1 MTSATRRPMHLLA
14 ALIAIVALAAAAMAP
29 AAQADGRWNKNRN
42 ASLTLVHGIPGDSVG
57 ATRDLP
63 VQVRVYRLFDGTK
76 VFDGV
81 TFPTVVG
88 PLSVKP
94 GIYRIQVRVT
104 GTPLVLTRWTYISP
118 GENVSAVAYL
128 TDSGRLGNPSGKPAP
143 QLGIFTND
151 VSSSP
156 GAGKARVIV
165 RHLADAPAVDV
176 LAGGG
181 TLINAL
187 ANPGSAAGVVPAG
200 TYPIQVVADADNTIS
215 AFGPADLTFAAG
227 TTTQAVYAV
236 GSFYRRIVR
245 AAGADVPQFVAPVRR
260 DRRRASRSEG
270 AGLTARPLPSGRSGV
285 SPTRRGSAG
294 SARRS
299 RSRRTSWSRPG
310 RAGVLR

>member
-1 MTSATRRPMHLLA
+1 VTSATRRPTHLLA
-14 ALIAIVALAAAAMAP
+14 AILAIVALAAAALAP
-29 AAQADGRWNKNRN
+29 AAQADGRWSKNRN

-81 TFPTVVG
+81 TFPTVAG

-104 GTPLVLTRWTYISP
+104 GTPLVLTRWTYISR

-151 VSSSP
+151 VSSP
-156 GAGKARVIV
+156 GPGKARVIV

-187 ANPGSAAGVVPAG
+187 ANPGSATAVVPAG

-227 TTTQAVYAV
+227 TTTVVYAV
-236 GSFYRRIVR
+236 GSFFDGSF
-245 AAGADVPQFVAPVRR
+245 APQVQTF
-260 DRRRASRSEG
+260 
-270 AGLTARPLPSGRSGV
+270 PSS
-285 SPTRRGSAG
+285 
-294 SARRS
+294 
-299 RSRRTSWSRPG
+299 
-310 RAGVLR
+310 

>member
-1 MTSATRRPMHLLA
+1 MTSALRRPRHLIA
-14 ALIAIVALAAAAMAP
+14 ALIAVVALAAAALAP
-29 AAQADGRWNKNRN
+29 AAQAHGGHWNKNRD

-57 ATRDLP
+57 ASRALP

-81 TFPTVVG
+81 TFPTVAG

-104 GTPLVLTRWTYISP
+104 GTSLVLNRWTYISA

-128 TDSGRLGNPSGKPAP
+128 TDSGRLGNPAGKPAP

-151 VSSSP
+151 VSSP
-156 GAGKARVIV
+156 GPGKARVIV

-181 TLINAL
+181 TLINGL
-187 ANPGSAAGVVPAG
+187 TNPGSAAAVVTTG
-200 TYPIQVVADADNTIS
+200 TYPIQVVADADNSIS

-227 TTTQAVYAV
+227 TTTVVYAV
-236 GSFYRRIVR
+236 GSFFDGSF
-245 AAGADVPQFVAPVRR
+245 APQVQTF
-260 DRRRASRSEG
+260 
-270 AGLTARPLPSGRSGV
+270 PSS
-285 SPTRRGSAG
+285 
-294 SARRS
+294 
-299 RSRRTSWSRPG
+299 
-310 RAGVLR
+310 

>member
-1 MTSATRRPMHLLA
+1 MTSALRRPRHLIA
-14 ALIAIVALAAAAMAP
+14 ALIAVVALAAAALAP
-29 AAQADGRWNKNRN
+29 AAQAHGGNWNKNRN

-57 ATRDLP
+57 ASRALP

-81 TFPTVVG
+81 TFPTVAG

-104 GTPLVLTRWTYISP
+104 GTSLVLNRWTYISA

-128 TDSGRLGNPSGKPAP
+128 TDSGRLGNPAGKPAP
-143 QLGIFTND
+143 QLGVFTND
-151 VSSSP
+151 VSSP

-181 TLINAL
+181 TLIDGL
-187 ANPGSAAGVVPAG
+187 ANPGSAAAVVPAG
-200 TYPIQVVADADNTIS
+200 TYPVQVVADADNSIS

-227 TTTQAVYAV
+227 TTTVVYAV
-236 GSFYRRIVR
+236 GSFFDGSF
-245 AAGADVPQFVAPVRR
+245 APQVQTF
-260 DRRRASRSEG
+260 
-270 AGLTARPLPSGRSGV
+270 PSS
-285 SPTRRGSAG
+285 
-294 SARRS
+294 
-299 RSRRTSWSRPG
+299 
-310 RAGVLR
+310 

>member
-14 ALIAIVALAAAAMAP
+14 ALIAIVALAAAALAP
-29 AAQADGRWNKNRN
+29 AAQADGRWSKNRN
-42 ASLTLVHGIPGDSVG
+42 ASLTLVHGIPGDSLG

-81 TFPTVVG
+81 TFPTVAG

-104 GTPLVLTRWTYISP
+104 GTPLVLTRWTYLSP

-128 TDSGRLGNPSGKPAP
+128 TDSGRLGNPAGKPAP

-151 VSSSP
+151 VSSP

-187 ANPGSAAGVVPAG
+187 ANPGSAAAVVPAG
-200 TYPIQVVADADNTIS
+200 TYPIQVVADADNSIS

-227 TTTQAVYAV
+227 TTTVVYAV
-236 GSFYRRIVR
+236 GSFFDGSF
-245 AAGADVPQFVAPVRR
+245 APQVQTF
-260 DRRRASRSEG
+260 
-270 AGLTARPLPSGRSGV
+270 PSS
-285 SPTRRGSAG
+285 
-294 SARRS
+294 
-299 RSRRTSWSRPG
+299 
-310 RAGVLR
+310 

>member
-1 MTSATRRPMHLLA
+1 MTSATRRPTHLLA
-14 ALIAIVALAAAAMAP
+14 AILAIVALAAAALAP
-29 AAQADGRWNKNRN
+29 AAQADGRWSKNRN

-81 TFPTVVG
+81 TFPTVAG

-104 GTPLVLTRWTYISP
+104 GTPLVLTRWTFISP

-128 TDSGRLGNPSGKPAP
+128 TDSGRLGNPAGKPAP

-151 VSSSP
+151 VSSP

-176 LAGGG
+176 LAGGS

-187 ANPGSAAGVVPAG
+187 ANPGSAAAVVPAG
-200 TYPIQVVADADNTIS
+200 TYPIQVVADADNSIS

-227 TTTQAVYAV
+227 TTTVVYAV
-236 GSFYRRIVR
+236 GSFFDGSF
-245 AAGADVPQFVAPVRR
+245 APQLQTF
-260 DRRRASRSEG
+260 
-270 AGLTARPLPSGRSGV
+270 PS
-285 SPTRRGSAG
+285 P
-294 SARRS
+294 
-299 RSRRTSWSRPG
+299 
-310 RAGVLR
+310 

>member
-1 MTSATRRPMHLLA
+1 MTSATRRPTHLLA
-14 ALIAIVALAAAAMAP
+14 AILAIVALAAAALAP
-29 AAQADGRWNKNRN
+29 AAQADGRWSKNRN

-63 VQVRVYRLFDGTK
+63 VQIRVYRLFDGTK

-81 TFPTVVG
+81 TFPTVDG

-128 TDSGRLGNPSGKPAP
+128 TDSGRLGNPAGKPAT

-151 VSSSP
+151 VSSP

-176 LAGGG
+176 LAGGS

-187 ANPGSAAGVVPAG
+187 ANPGSAAAVVPAG
-200 TYPIQVVADADNTIS
+200 TYPIQVVADADNSIS

-227 TTTQAVYAV
+227 TTTVVYAV
-236 GSFYRRIVR
+236 GSFFDGSF
-245 AAGADVPQFVAPVRR
+245 APQLQTF
-260 DRRRASRSEG
+260 
-270 AGLTARPLPSGRSGV
+270 PS
-285 SPTRRGSAG
+285 P
-294 SARRS
+294 
-299 RSRRTSWSRPG
+299 
-310 RAGVLR
+310 